1 MVEDI
6 IEDIYVKDNPHPQFM
21 SANTA
26 SFLIQGGLLTKDN
39 FSNGVFDIGEVFDDM
54 RGIQVKMRNGA
65 FISFLRYGED
75 LNKYSKDDQD
85 YYLALS
91 DVRRQNEF
99 IAEKEPKNI
108 GIDLEALKQAR
119 ADVNIK
125 PTKSAGIDFG
135 MFGD

>member
-1 MVEDI
+1 
-6 IEDIYVKDNPHPQFM
+6 
-21 SANTA
+21 
-26 SFLIQGGLLTKDN
+26 
-39 FSNGVFDIGEVFDDM
+39 
-54 RGIQVKMRNGA
+54 MRNGA

-108 GIDLEALKQAR
+108 GNDLRELTGEKLSTKTSNSIGIDLEALKQAR